1 MDVYRTDRIRN
12 VVLLGHGGSGKTTL
26 AEAMAYLA
34 GMTNRLGR
42 VEDGNTV
49 SDFDK
54 EEQKRKF
61 SLSTSLIPIEWEKAK
76 INILDTPGYF
86 DFVGEVEEA
95 ASPKGLRARW
105 MELYVEG
112 AVVKDNNSQNEYY
125 TDKYADQMEIRFKNP
140 VIEAVL
146 LEGHKYYDAND
157 NLVEEVPDQKLAE
170 DEYEKIFGKFKEN
183 YIFYGGK
190 PEADKKC
197 YQMIVDV
204 DEDSYI
210 VSFYYDKVIAG
221 WNHFLN
227 KANMG

>member
-1 MDVYRTDRIRN
+1 MKFK
-12 VVLLGHGGSGKTTL
+12 S
-26 AEAMAYLA
+26 
-34 GMTNRLGR
+34 TNEIETIQLR
-42 VEDGNTV
+42 DAQI
-49 SDFDK
+49 K
-54 EEQKRKF
+54 EMK
-61 SLSTSLIPIEWEKAK
+61 LV
-76 INILDTPGYF
+76 G
-86 DFVGEVEEA
+86 VGEVETDGEA
-95 ASPKGLRARW
+95 AESVEDAEASLKGLRARW
-105 MELYVEG
+105 LELYVEG

-157 NLVEEVPDQKLAE
+157 NLVEEVPDQELAE

>member
-1 MDVYRTDRIRN
+1 MKFK
-12 VVLLGHGGSGKTTL
+12 S
-26 AEAMAYLA
+26 
-34 GMTNRLGR
+34 TNEIETIQLR
-42 VEDGNTV
+42 DAQI
-49 SDFDK
+49 K
-54 EEQKRKF
+54 EMK
-61 SLSTSLIPIEWEKAK
+61 LVGA
-76 INILDTPGYF
+76 
-86 DFVGEVEEA
+86 GEVETDGEA
-95 ASPKGLRARW
+95 AESVEKVKADDAAGSVGDAEASLKGLRARW
-105 MELYVEG
+105 LEFYVEG

-190 PEADKKC
+190 PEADKKR

>member
-1 MDVYRTDRIRN
+1 MKFKSTNEIETIQLRDAQI
-12 VVLLGHGGSGKTTL
+12 K
-26 AEAMAYLA
+26 EMKLA
-34 GMTNRLGR
+34 G
-42 VEDGNTV
+42 
-49 SDFDK
+49 
-54 EEQKRKF
+54 
-61 SLSTSLIPIEWEKAK
+61 
-76 INILDTPGYF
+76 
-86 DFVGEVEEA
+86 VGEVEEA
-95 ASPKGLRARW
+95 ASLKGLRARW
-105 MELYVEG
+105 LELYVEG

-157 NLVEEVPDQKLAE
+157 NLVEEVPDQELAE

>member
-1 MDVYRTDRIRN
+1 MGVAAVS
-12 VVLLGHGGSGKTTL
+12 VVIVIADDAAGSVGD
-26 AEAMAYLA
+26 AE
-34 GMTNRLGR
+34 
-42 VEDGNTV
+42 V
-49 SDFDK
+49 S
-54 EEQKRKF
+54 
-61 SLSTSLIPIEWEKAK
+61 L
-76 INILDTPGYF
+76 
-86 DFVGEVEEA
+86 
-95 ASPKGLRARW
+95 KGLRARW
-105 MELYVEG
+105 LELYVEG

-146 LEGHKYYDAND
+146 MEGHKYNDAND
-157 NLVEEVPDQKLAE
+157 NMVEEVKDQKLAE

>member
-1 MDVYRTDRIRN
+1 MKFK
-12 VVLLGHGGSGKTTL
+12 S
-26 AEAMAYLA
+26 
-34 GMTNRLGR
+34 TNEIETIQLR
-42 VEDGNTV
+42 DAQI
-49 SDFDK
+49 K
-54 EEQKRKF
+54 EMK
-61 SLSTSLIPIEWEKAK
+61 LV
-76 INILDTPGYF
+76 G
-86 DFVGEVEEA
+86 VGEVETDGEA
-95 ASPKGLRARW
+95 AESVEKVKADDAAGSVRDAEASLKGLRARW
-105 MELYVEG
+105 LEFYVEG

-197 YQMIVDV
+197 YQMIVDG

>member
-1 MDVYRTDRIRN
+1 MKFK
-12 VVLLGHGGSGKTTL
+12 S
-26 AEAMAYLA
+26 
-34 GMTNRLGR
+34 TNEIETIQLR
-42 VEDGNTV
+42 DAQI
-49 SDFDK
+49 K
-54 EEQKRKF
+54 EMK
-61 SLSTSLIPIEWEKAK
+61 LVGA
-76 INILDTPGYF
+76 
-86 DFVGEVEEA
+86 GEVETDGEA
-95 ASPKGLRARW
+95 AESVEKVKADDASGSVGDAEVSLKGLRARCL
-105 MELYVEG
+105 ELYVEG

-125 TDKYADQMEIRFKNP
+125 ADKYADQMEIRFKNP

>member
-1 MDVYRTDRIRN
+1 MKFK
-12 VVLLGHGGSGKTTL
+12 S
-26 AEAMAYLA
+26 
-34 GMTNRLGR
+34 TNEIETIQLR
-42 VEDGNTV
+42 DAQI
-49 SDFDK
+49 K
-54 EEQKRKF
+54 EMK
-61 SLSTSLIPIEWEKAK
+61 LVGA
-76 INILDTPGYF
+76 
-86 DFVGEVEEA
+86 GEVETDGEA
-95 ASPKGLRARW
+95 AESVEKVKADDAAGSVGDAEVSLKGLRARW
-105 MELYVEG
+105 LEFYVEG

>member
-1 MDVYRTDRIRN
+1 MKFK
-12 VVLLGHGGSGKTTL
+12 S
-26 AEAMAYLA
+26 
-34 GMTNRLGR
+34 TNEIETIQLR
-42 VEDGNTV
+42 DAQI
-49 SDFDK
+49 K
-54 EEQKRKF
+54 EMK
-61 SLSTSLIPIEWEKAK
+61 LV
-76 INILDTPGYF
+76 G
-86 DFVGEVEEA
+86 VGEVETDGEA
-95 ASPKGLRARW
+95 AESVEKVKADNAAGSGGDAEASLKGLRARW
-105 MELYVEG
+105 LELYVEG

-210 VSFYYDKVIAG
+210 ASFYYDKVIAG

>member
-1 MDVYRTDRIRN
+1 MKFK
-12 VVLLGHGGSGKTTL
+12 S
-26 AEAMAYLA
+26 
-34 GMTNRLGR
+34 TNEIETIQLR
-42 VEDGNTV
+42 DAQI
-49 SDFDK
+49 K
-54 EEQKRKF
+54 EMK
-61 SLSTSLIPIEWEKAK
+61 LV
-76 INILDTPGYF
+76 G
-86 DFVGEVEEA
+86 VGEVETDGETAESVEKVKADNVAGSVGDAEA
-95 ASPKGLRARW
+95 SLKGLRARW
-105 MELYVEG
+105 LELYVEG

>member
-1 MDVYRTDRIRN
+1 MKFK
-12 VVLLGHGGSGKTTL
+12 S
-26 AEAMAYLA
+26 
-34 GMTNRLGR
+34 TNEIETIQLR
-42 VEDGNTV
+42 DAQI
-49 SDFDK
+49 K
-54 EEQKRKF
+54 EMK
-61 SLSTSLIPIEWEKAK
+61 LVGA
-76 INILDTPGYF
+76 
-86 DFVGEVEEA
+86 GEVETDGEA
-95 ASPKGLRARW
+95 AESVEKVKADDAAGSVRDAEASLKGLRARW
-105 MELYVEG
+105 LEFYVEG

>member
-1 MDVYRTDRIRN
+1 MKFK
-12 VVLLGHGGSGKTTL
+12 S
-26 AEAMAYLA
+26 
-34 GMTNRLGR
+34 TNEIETIQLR
-42 VEDGNTV
+42 DAQI
-49 SDFDK
+49 K
-54 EEQKRKF
+54 EMK
-61 SLSTSLIPIEWEKAK
+61 LV
-76 INILDTPGYF
+76 G
-86 DFVGEVEEA
+86 VGEVETDGEA
-95 ASPKGLRARW
+95 AESVEKVKADDAAGSVRDAEASLKGLRARW
-105 MELYVEG
+105 LEFYVEG

-190 PEADKKC
+190 LEADKKC

>member
-1 MDVYRTDRIRN
+1 MKLV
-12 VVLLGHGGSGKTTL
+12 G
-26 AEAMAYLA
+26 A
-34 GMTNRLGR
+34 
-42 VEDGNTV
+42 
-49 SDFDK
+49 
-54 EEQKRKF
+54 
-61 SLSTSLIPIEWEKAK
+61 
-76 INILDTPGYF
+76 
-86 DFVGEVEEA
+86 GEVETDGEA
-95 ASPKGLRARW
+95 ASLKGLRARW
-105 MELYVEG
+105 LEFYVEG

>member
-1 MDVYRTDRIRN
+1 MNKVAYKSVDELEHFRFDDCQIDTFAVTEN
-12 VVLLGHGGSGKTTL
+12 GVELMV
-26 AEAMAYLA
+26 EA
-34 GMTNRLGR
+34 
-42 VEDGNTV
+42 
-49 SDFDK
+49 
-54 EEQKRKF
+54 
-61 SLSTSLIPIEWEKAK
+61 LI
-76 INILDTPGYF
+76 
-86 DFVGEVEEA
+86 V
-95 ASPKGLRARW
+95 RA
-105 MELYVEG
+105 
-112 AVVKDNNSQNEYY
+112 DNSQNTNY
-125 TDKYADQMEIRFKNP
+125 TESYAGTTKIRITDGKLIRC
-140 VIEAVL
+140 VRD
-146 LEGHKYYDAND
+146 GYKYYDAND

>member
-1 MDVYRTDRIRN
+1 MKFK
-12 VVLLGHGGSGKTTL
+12 S
-26 AEAMAYLA
+26 
-34 GMTNRLGR
+34 TNEIETIQLR
-42 VEDGNTV
+42 DAQI
-49 SDFDK
+49 K
-54 EEQKRKF
+54 EMK
-61 SLSTSLIPIEWEKAK
+61 LVGA
-76 INILDTPGYF
+76 
-86 DFVGEVEEA
+86 GEVEADETAESDGEVKADETAETAGEVKADDA
-95 ASPKGLRARW
+95 AVNASDAVAVSTEGLRARW
-105 MELYVEG
+105 LELYVEG

-140 VIEAVL
+140 VVEAVL

>member
-1 MDVYRTDRIRN
+1 MKADDAAGSV
-12 VVLLGHGGSGKTTL
+12 GG
-26 AEAMAYLA
+26 AE
-34 GMTNRLGR
+34 
-42 VEDGNTV
+42 V
-49 SDFDK
+49 S
-54 EEQKRKF
+54 
-61 SLSTSLIPIEWEKAK
+61 L
-76 INILDTPGYF
+76 
-86 DFVGEVEEA
+86 
-95 ASPKGLRARW
+95 KGLRARW
-105 MELYVEG
+105 LELYVEG

-125 TDKYADQMEIRFKNP
+125 ADKYADQMEIRFKNP

-210 VSFYYDKVIAG
+210 VSFYDKVIAG

>member
-1 MDVYRTDRIRN
+1 MKFK
-12 VVLLGHGGSGKTTL
+12 S
-26 AEAMAYLA
+26 
-34 GMTNRLGR
+34 TNEIETIQLR
-42 VEDGNTV
+42 DAQI
-49 SDFDK
+49 K
-54 EEQKRKF
+54 EMK
-61 SLSTSLIPIEWEKAK
+61 LVGA
-76 INILDTPGYF
+76 
-86 DFVGEVEEA
+86 GEVETDGEA
-95 ASPKGLRARW
+95 AESVEKVKADDASGSVGDAEVSLKGLRARW
-105 MELYVEG
+105 LELYVEG

>member
-1 MDVYRTDRIRN
+1 MKFK
-12 VVLLGHGGSGKTTL
+12 S
-26 AEAMAYLA
+26 
-34 GMTNRLGR
+34 TNEIETIQLR
-42 VEDGNTV
+42 DAQI
-49 SDFDK
+49 K
-54 EEQKRKF
+54 EMK
-61 SLSTSLIPIEWEKAK
+61 LV
-76 INILDTPGYF
+76 G
-86 DFVGEVEEA
+86 VGEVETDGEA
-95 ASPKGLRARW
+95 AESVEKVKADDAAGSVRDAEASLKGLRGRW
-105 MELYVEG
+105 LEFYVEG

>member
-1 MDVYRTDRIRN
+1 MKFK
-12 VVLLGHGGSGKTTL
+12 S
-26 AEAMAYLA
+26 
-34 GMTNRLGR
+34 TNEIETIQLR
-42 VEDGNTV
+42 DAQI
-49 SDFDK
+49 K
-54 EEQKRKF
+54 EMK
-61 SLSTSLIPIEWEKAK
+61 LV
-76 INILDTPGYF
+76 G
-86 DFVGEVEEA
+86 VGEVETDGEA
-95 ASPKGLRARW
+95 AESVEKVKADDAAGSFGDAEASLKGLRARW
-105 MELYVEG
+105 LEFYVEG

>member
-1 MDVYRTDRIRN
+1 MKFKSTNEIETIQLRDAQIKEMKLV
-12 VVLLGHGGSGKTTL
+12 GG
-26 AEAMAYLA
+26 
-34 GMTNRLGR
+34 
-42 VEDGNTV
+42 
-49 SDFDK
+49 
-54 EEQKRKF
+54 
-61 SLSTSLIPIEWEKAK
+61 
-76 INILDTPGYF
+76 
-86 DFVGEVEEA
+86 GEVETDGEA
-95 ASPKGLRARW
+95 AESVEKVKADDAAGSVRDAEASLKGLRARW
-105 MELYVEG
+105 LEFYVEG

>member
-1 MDVYRTDRIRN
+1 MKFK
-12 VVLLGHGGSGKTTL
+12 S
-26 AEAMAYLA
+26 
-34 GMTNRLGR
+34 TNEIETIQLR
-42 VEDGNTV
+42 DAQI
-49 SDFDK
+49 K
-54 EEQKRKF
+54 EMK
-61 SLSTSLIPIEWEKAK
+61 LVGA
-76 INILDTPGYF
+76 
-86 DFVGEVEEA
+86 GEVETDGEA
-95 ASPKGLRARW
+95 AESVEKVKADGASGSVGDAEVSLKGLRARW
-105 MELYVEG
+105 LELYVEG

>member
-1 MDVYRTDRIRN
+1 MKFK
-12 VVLLGHGGSGKTTL
+12 S
-26 AEAMAYLA
+26 
-34 GMTNRLGR
+34 TNEIETIQLR
-42 VEDGNTV
+42 DAQI
-49 SDFDK
+49 K
-54 EEQKRKF
+54 EMK
-61 SLSTSLIPIEWEKAK
+61 LV
-76 INILDTPGYF
+76 G
-86 DFVGEVEEA
+86 VGEVETDGEA
-95 ASPKGLRARW
+95 AESVEKVKADNAAGSVGDAEASLKGLRARW
-105 MELYVEG
+105 LELYVEG

-210 VSFYYDKVIAG
+210 ASFYYDKVIAG

>member
-1 MDVYRTDRIRN
+1 MKFK
-12 VVLLGHGGSGKTTL
+12 S
-26 AEAMAYLA
+26 
-34 GMTNRLGR
+34 TNEIETIQLR
-42 VEDGNTV
+42 DAQI
-49 SDFDK
+49 K
-54 EEQKRKF
+54 EMK
-61 SLSTSLIPIEWEKAK
+61 LV
-76 INILDTPGYF
+76 G
-86 DFVGEVEEA
+86 VGEVETDGEA
-95 ASPKGLRARW
+95 AESVEKVKADDAAGSVGDAEVSLKGLRARW
-105 MELYVEG
+105 LELYVEG

-210 VSFYYDKVIAG
+210 ASFYYDKVIAG

>member
-1 MDVYRTDRIRN
+1 MKFK
-12 VVLLGHGGSGKTTL
+12 S
-26 AEAMAYLA
+26 
-34 GMTNRLGR
+34 TNEIETIQLR
-42 VEDGNTV
+42 DAQI
-49 SDFDK
+49 K
-54 EEQKRKF
+54 EMK
-61 SLSTSLIPIEWEKAK
+61 LVGA
-76 INILDTPGYF
+76 
-86 DFVGEVEEA
+86 GEVETDGEAAESVEEAKADDVAGSAGDAA
-95 ASPKGLRARW
+95 ASPKGLLSRW
-105 MELYVEG
+105 LELYVEG

-190 PEADKKC
+190 PETDKKC

>member
-1 MDVYRTDRIRN
+1 MKFK
-12 VVLLGHGGSGKTTL
+12 S
-26 AEAMAYLA
+26 
-34 GMTNRLGR
+34 TNEIETIQLR
-42 VEDGNTV
+42 DAQI
-49 SDFDK
+49 K
-54 EEQKRKF
+54 EMK
-61 SLSTSLIPIEWEKAK
+61 LV
-76 INILDTPGYF
+76 G
-86 DFVGEVEEA
+86 VGEVETDGEAAESVEEAKADDVAGSAGDVA
-95 ASPKGLRARW
+95 ASPKGFLARW
-105 MELYVEG
+105 LELYVEG

-190 PEADKKC
+190 PETDKKC

>member
-1 MDVYRTDRIRN
+1 MKFK
-12 VVLLGHGGSGKTTL
+12 S
-26 AEAMAYLA
+26 
-34 GMTNRLGR
+34 TNEIETIQLR
-42 VEDGNTV
+42 DAQI
-49 SDFDK
+49 K
-54 EEQKRKF
+54 EMK
-61 SLSTSLIPIEWEKAK
+61 LVGA
-76 INILDTPGYF
+76 
-86 DFVGEVEEA
+86 GEVETDGEVAESVEKVKADDA
-95 ASPKGLRARW
+95 AGSVGDAEVSLKGLRARW
-105 MELYVEG
+105 LELYVEG

-125 TDKYADQMEIRFKNP
+125 ADKYADQMEIRFKNP

>member
-1 MDVYRTDRIRN
+1 MKFK
-12 VVLLGHGGSGKTTL
+12 S
-26 AEAMAYLA
+26 
-34 GMTNRLGR
+34 TNEIETIQLR
-42 VEDGNTV
+42 DAQI
-49 SDFDK
+49 K
-54 EEQKRKF
+54 EMK
-61 SLSTSLIPIEWEKAK
+61 LVGA
-76 INILDTPGYF
+76 
-86 DFVGEVEEA
+86 GEVETDGEA
-95 ASPKGLRARW
+95 AESVEKVKADDAAGSIGDAEASLKGLRARW
-105 MELYVEG
+105 LEFYVEG

>member
-1 MDVYRTDRIRN
+1 MKFK
-12 VVLLGHGGSGKTTL
+12 S
-26 AEAMAYLA
+26 
-34 GMTNRLGR
+34 TNEIETIQLR
-42 VEDGNTV
+42 DAQI
-49 SDFDK
+49 K
-54 EEQKRKF
+54 EMK
-61 SLSTSLIPIEWEKAK
+61 LV
-76 INILDTPGYF
+76 G
-86 DFVGEVEEA
+86 VGEVETDGEA
-95 ASPKGLRARW
+95 AESVEKVKADNAAWSVGDAEASLKGLRARW
-105 MELYVEG
+105 LELYVEG

>member
-1 MDVYRTDRIRN
+1 MKFK
-12 VVLLGHGGSGKTTL
+12 S
-26 AEAMAYLA
+26 
-34 GMTNRLGR
+34 TNEIETIQLR
-42 VEDGNTV
+42 DAQI
-49 SDFDK
+49 K
-54 EEQKRKF
+54 EMK
-61 SLSTSLIPIEWEKAK
+61 LVGA
-76 INILDTPGYF
+76 
-86 DFVGEVEEA
+86 GEVETDGEA
-95 ASPKGLRARW
+95 AESVEKVKADDASGSVGDAEVSLKGLRARW
-105 MELYVEG
+105 LELYVEG

-221 WNHFLN
+221 WNHFLK

>member
-1 MDVYRTDRIRN
+1 MKFK
-12 VVLLGHGGSGKTTL
+12 S
-26 AEAMAYLA
+26 
-34 GMTNRLGR
+34 TNEIETIQLR
-42 VEDGNTV
+42 DAQI
-49 SDFDK
+49 K
-54 EEQKRKF
+54 EMK
-61 SLSTSLIPIEWEKAK
+61 LV
-76 INILDTPGYF
+76 G
-86 DFVGEVEEA
+86 VGEVETDGEA
-95 ASPKGLRARW
+95 AESVEKVKADNAAGSVGDAEASLKGLRARW
-105 MELYVEG
+105 LELYVEG

-140 VIEAVL
+140 VIEVVL

>member
-1 MDVYRTDRIRN
+1 MKFK
-12 VVLLGHGGSGKTTL
+12 S
-26 AEAMAYLA
+26 
-34 GMTNRLGR
+34 TNEIETIQLR
-42 VEDGNTV
+42 DAQI
-49 SDFDK
+49 K
-54 EEQKRKF
+54 EMK
-61 SLSTSLIPIEWEKAK
+61 LV
-76 INILDTPGYF
+76 G
-86 DFVGEVEEA
+86 VGEVETDGEA
-95 ASPKGLRARW
+95 AESVEKVKADNAAGSVRDAEASLKGLRARW
-105 MELYVEG
+105 LELYVEG

>member
-1 MDVYRTDRIRN
+1 MKFK
-12 VVLLGHGGSGKTTL
+12 S
-26 AEAMAYLA
+26 
-34 GMTNRLGR
+34 TNEIETIQLR
-42 VEDGNTV
+42 DAQI
-49 SDFDK
+49 K
-54 EEQKRKF
+54 EMK
-61 SLSTSLIPIEWEKAK
+61 LVGA
-76 INILDTPGYF
+76 
-86 DFVGEVEEA
+86 GEVETDGEA
-95 ASPKGLRARW
+95 AESVEKVKADDAAGSVGDAEVSLKGLRARW
-105 MELYVEG
+105 LELYVEG

-157 NLVEEVPDQKLAE
+157 NLVEEVPDQKFAE

>member
-1 MDVYRTDRIRN
+1 MKFK
-12 VVLLGHGGSGKTTL
+12 S
-26 AEAMAYLA
+26 
-34 GMTNRLGR
+34 TNEIETIQLR
-42 VEDGNTV
+42 DAQI
-49 SDFDK
+49 K
-54 EEQKRKF
+54 EMK
-61 SLSTSLIPIEWEKAK
+61 LVGA
-76 INILDTPGYF
+76 
-86 DFVGEVEEA
+86 GEVETDGEA
-95 ASPKGLRARW
+95 VESVEKVKADDAAGSVGDAEVSLKGLRARW
-105 MELYVEG
+105 LELYVEG

>member
-1 MDVYRTDRIRN
+1 MKFK
-12 VVLLGHGGSGKTTL
+12 S
-26 AEAMAYLA
+26 
-34 GMTNRLGR
+34 TNEMETIQLR
-42 VEDGNTV
+42 DAQI
-49 SDFDK
+49 K
-54 EEQKRKF
+54 EMK
-61 SLSTSLIPIEWEKAK
+61 LVGA
-76 INILDTPGYF
+76 
-86 DFVGEVEEA
+86 GEVETDGEA
-95 ASPKGLRARW
+95 AESVEKVKADDAAGSVGDAEVSLKGLRARW
-105 MELYVEG
+105 LELYVEG

-210 VSFYYDKVIAG
+210 VSFFYDKVIAG

>member
-1 MDVYRTDRIRN
+1 MKFK
-12 VVLLGHGGSGKTTL
+12 S
-26 AEAMAYLA
+26 
-34 GMTNRLGR
+34 TNEIETIQLR
-42 VEDGNTV
+42 DAQI
-49 SDFDK
+49 K
-54 EEQKRKF
+54 EMK
-61 SLSTSLIPIEWEKAK
+61 LVGA
-76 INILDTPGYF
+76 
-86 DFVGEVEEA
+86 GEVETDGEA
-95 ASPKGLRARW
+95 AESVEKVKADDAAGSVGDAEVSLKGLRARW
-105 MELYVEG
+105 LELYVEG

-210 VSFYYDKVIAG
+210 ASFYYDKVIAG

>member
-1 MDVYRTDRIRN
+1 MKFK
-12 VVLLGHGGSGKTTL
+12 S
-26 AEAMAYLA
+26 
-34 GMTNRLGR
+34 TNEIETIQLR
-42 VEDGNTV
+42 DAQI
-49 SDFDK
+49 K
-54 EEQKRKF
+54 EMK
-61 SLSTSLIPIEWEKAK
+61 LV
-76 INILDTPGYF
+76 G
-86 DFVGEVEEA
+86 VGEVETDGEA
-95 ASPKGLRARW
+95 AESVEKVKADDAAGSVRDAEASLKGLRARW
-105 MELYVEG
+105 LEFYVEG

>member
-1 MDVYRTDRIRN
+1 MKFKSTNEIETIQLRDAQIKEMKLVGAGEVETD
-12 VVLLGHGGSGKTTL
+12 GEA
-26 AEAMAYLA
+26 AESVEKVKADDAA
-34 GMTNRLGR
+34 GR
-42 VEDGNTV
+42 
-49 SDFDK
+49 
-54 EEQKRKF
+54 
-61 SLSTSLIPIEWEKAK
+61 
-76 INILDTPGYF
+76 
-86 DFVGEVEEA
+86 VGEVEEA